1 MKSRIT
7 VAWSTVA
14 SLLALLPGMAA
25 HAHAGLPETSNVTL
39 RRGHPQDFFSGTTFG
54 AVISRDSGKTW
65 RWVCPDAMGY
75 GGWRPEAYLWRET
88 GDILAATGS
97 ALLHSPDAGCSWR
110 THPFFKS
117 TWVTGLAAHPTD
129 DRVFHAVTGR
139 PGIANG
145 VYRSDDGGETW
156 TATPLLRT
164 GLELNAVRVS
174 PVDPRR
180 LYVSGV
186 SNNQMVVLRS
196 DDAGDTWQEFPHAL
210 PELLRPYALT
220 VVAVD
225 PVAVDVVWVRVSA
238 QGYTH
243 LLRSEDG
250 GRTLTQVTVLDD
262 TFINMDLSSDGGT
275 AWVGTLNYFF
285 MGASTGPL
293 EKQPLPTGNACVL
306 RDGETLYGCGSTWLH
321 DWALARSTDQ
331 GRTWEHIFAL
341 YEIQGT
347 QLCPRG
353 TPVRDLCP
361 ARWPQLAEQLGAP
374 LYPDGGVEE
383 PPPPDAG
390 TPDAGTPDAGAADAG
405 QQPPEQRPPEP
416 KSGGCAAAAG
426 PALPLLLLLSSL
438 LPRRRGPRRP
448 HR

>member
-14 SLLALLPGMAA
+14 SLLAVLPGAAA
-25 HAHAGLPETSNVTL
+25 HAHAGLPETSNITL

-97 ALLHSPDAGCSWR
+97 ALLHSPDEGCSWR

-145 VYRSDDGGETW
+145 LYRSDDGGETW
-156 TATPLLRT
+156 TASPLLRT

-243 LLRSEDG
+243 LLRSDDG

-285 MGASTGPL
+285 MGSSTGPL

-383 PPPPDAG
+383 PPPPPDAG
-390 TPDAGTPDAGAADAG
+390 TPDAGTSDAG

-416 KSGGCAAAAG
+416 KSGGCAAATG
-426 PALPLLLLLSSL
+426 PTLPLLLLLSSL

>member
-7 VAWSTVA
+7 VAWSTIA
-14 SLLALLPGMAA
+14 SLLAWLPGVAA

-97 ALLHSPDAGCSWR
+97 ALLHSPDEGCSWR

-225 PVAVDVVWVRVSA
+225 PVAVDGVWVRVSA

-383 PPPPDAG
+383 PPPPPDAG
-390 TPDAGTPDAGAADAG
+390 TPDAGTADAG
-405 QQPPEQRPPEP
+405 QQPPEP
-416 KSGGCAAAAG
+416 KSGGCAAASG
-426 PALPLLLLLSSL
+426 PTLPLLLLLSFL